1 MSGKVYLVGA
11 GPGDPELLTLKAK
24 GLIEKAQ
31 VIVYDALVG
40 PKIVESLPR
49 NAELIDCGKRKGY
62 RKLTQEEINELLLQK
77 AKEGMVVVRL
87 KGGDPLIFG
96 RGGEEM
102 EYLAEQRISFE
113 VVPGISS
120 AIAGPAYAMI
130 PLTHRNLASSVTFV
144 TGHEDLS
151 KQESIVWESIVRAG
165 GTLVILMGI
174 SRLGEITRALMKG
187 GLDPKT
193 PVAIVEQATLPK
205 QRVISGSLKNITKL
219 AEERGAKPPAII
231 VVGRVVAVREKVVA
245 GR

>member
-1 MSGKVYLVGA
+1 
-11 GPGDPELLTLKAK
+11 
-24 GLIEKAQ
+24 
-31 VIVYDALVG
+31 
-40 PKIVESLPR
+40 
-49 NAELIDCGKRKGY
+49 
-62 RKLTQEEINELLLQK
+62 
-77 AKEGMVVVRL
+77 
-87 KGGDPLIFG
+87 
-96 RGGEEM
+96 
-102 EYLAEQRISFE
+102 
-113 VVPGISS
+113 
-120 AIAGPAYAMI
+120 MI